1 MFDNFE
7 LWKDLAFLEKFS
19 DNFLRNE
26 VKYYL
31 ELKRKD
37 DPNVILKENVIFNYV
52 KCVEKAYYDF
62 LNKNDKK
69 LVSYPIDD
77 KNLLKE
83 MIIQVTEKHASR
95 IKGLNDYDRIQLQDS
110 NKYKQELCE
119 NIVRELIVNKH
130 IGQISK
136 NISFFNPFVSK
147 IIMVVNLL
155 HKLYKDQ
162 YKQIKDDDKLNAV
175 GNVFLRITEQMKSC
189 CLLVDNALLNDAIT
203 IWRSLFESELTLTV
217 LIYQP
222 LKISEAYLRFIA
234 FQNLDNPYIFDDEE
248 RKEVEEDL
256 ENLMK
261 HYKITNRKK
270 DFIHYGWLMFLSDF
284 EEKNCKPNLK
294 DGLLPIAE
302 SYIKYEQYE
311 SASKVSHSAY
321 FARSLSYKESK
332 KFVLNLLYY
341 SFANVTNAMK
351 YYFER
356 CIKNFNN
363 DALIEILI
371 NLKFLRDML
380 DKLD

>member
-1 MFDNFE
+1 M
-7 LWKDLAFLEKFS
+7 
-19 DNFLRNE
+19 
-26 VKYYL
+26 
-31 ELKRKD
+31 
-37 DPNVILKENVIFNYV
+37 KENVIFNYV

-110 NKYKQELCE
+110 NRYKQELCE

-261 HYKITNRKK
+261 HYKIANRKK
-270 DFIHYGWLMFLSDF
+270 DFIYYGWLMFLSDF
-284 EEKNCKPNLK
+284 EEKNCKLNLK

-321 FARSLSYKESK
+321 FARSLSYKEST

-356 CIKNFNN
+356 YIK
-363 DALIEILI
+363 
-371 NLKFLRDML
+371 
-380 DKLD
+380 KL